1 MRAAVVV
8 RSPTSGSG
16 RPDARDLILR
26 FINIR
31 RSFRDDG
38 ESGFRRQ
45 GWGQVARVRV
55 CVLPCAR
62 IPDSP
67 PGARQVFFRHF
78 ELRINTVYFTRAGC
92 LLGDAC
98 AYIGTSSIERTSS
111 YQVTRAH
118 LRLFTRTSPT
128 HSGTWWRPGR

>member
-1 MRAAVVV
+1 MTEKAASGGRDGGKWPACACACSRV
-8 RSPTSGSG
+8 RGSPTH
-16 RPDARDLILR
+16 RPELDK
-26 FINIR
+26 
-31 RSFRDDG
+31 
-38 ESGFRRQ
+38 
-45 GWGQVARVRV
+45 
-55 CVLPCAR
+55 
-62 IPDSP
+62 
-67 PGARQVFFRHF
+67 FFRHF